1 MVTFEQVVDHFG
13 GTHESLAKALGIS
26 REAVTMWRGQ
36 IPESR
41 AFQIEVVSGGK
52 FKAADLLKLARESV
66 A

>member
-1 MVTFEQVVDHFG
+1 MVTFEQVVEHFG

-36 IPESR
+36 IPRAR
-41 AFQIEVVSGGK
+41 AFQIEVASGGL
-52 FKAADLLKLARESV
+52 FKADELPVRGRAEA